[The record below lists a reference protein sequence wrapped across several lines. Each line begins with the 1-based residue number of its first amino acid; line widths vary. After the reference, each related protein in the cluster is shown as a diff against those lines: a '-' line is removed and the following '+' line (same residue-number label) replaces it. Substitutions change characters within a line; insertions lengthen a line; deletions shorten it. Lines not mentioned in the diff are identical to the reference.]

1 VARARDSNESK
12 ALSNITPRSTPDP
25 IGETIW
31 NYLEPSTSI
40 RYPAVK
46 GARSHVCRSP
56 SFLSS
61 PHTCYVISASRE
73 EPGEGQNLRASV
85 RRLHARSRWREKGDA
100 AHAPC

>member
-46 GARSHVCRSP
+46 DASPERHSSIDDPSCRRDKISP
-56 SFLSS
+56 WAISS
-61 PHTCYVISASRE
+61 A
-73 EPGEGQNLRASV
+73 G
-85 RRLHARSRWREKGDA
+85 
-100 AHAPC
+100 